1 MTDAMTDPSTG
12 PAAGGAGEPGRPA
25 AERPQP
31 DAEPAGPVDPA
42 DPSEP
47 GGPDADPAH
56 PDPADPSEPGR
67 PDADPAHPDPAAP
80 ADPPEAFPPTLR
92 EVMLRPAWIGM
103 LLLCLVVAGVF
114 AWLGQWQLG
123 RAIDTDPL
131 PPGVTEDVR
140 PLSDVAQPGEYLPE
154 PLVGQRVE
162 TSGRL
167 VPGDFLIIQ
176 SRFNDGVEGYWVTGQ
191 LRLDETETEA
201 GEPTSIAVALGWA
214 ASEDDALAAVERLDD
229 EASALGSVAVTG
241 RLISDEGPVP
251 PPAGADPQTMTRMSP
266 AMLLGQ
272 WNDVDE
278 LFVYR
283 PYLTSDEPFGGLEAI
298 SSPAPAETSSVN
310 WLNIFYAVEWA
321 VFAGFAFYLWYR
333 LAKDAWERELEDFE
347 DDDEADATA
356 TGPDGRT
363 ESRG

>member
-1 MTDAMTDPSTG
+1 MSDPDEGSRPPSDPAEPELPDPS
-12 PAAGGAGEPGRPA
+12 PGRETEGTGDQDLPG
-25 AERPQP
+25 AEL
-31 DAEPAGPVDPA
+31 V
-42 DPSEP
+42 
-47 GGPDADPAH
+47 
-56 PDPADPSEPGR
+56 
-67 PDADPAHPDPAAP
+67 
-80 ADPPEAFPPTLR
+80 EAFPPTLR
-92 EVMLRPAWIGM
+92 EVMLRPRWIGL

-123 RAIDTDPL
+123 RAIETDPV
-131 PPGVTEDVR
+131 PPGATEDVR
-140 PLSDVAQPGEYLPE
+140 PLSEVAAPGEYLPE

-162 TSGRL
+162 TSGRW
-167 VPGDFLIIQ
+167 VADDFLIVE

-191 LRLDETETEA
+191 LRLDESETETDA
-201 GEPTSIAVALGWA
+201 PTSVAVALGWA
-214 ASEDDALAAVERLDD
+214 ATEDDALEAVERLADA
-229 EASALGSVAVTG
+229 ASVSGSVDVAG

-272 WNDVDE
+272 WHDVDG

-283 PYLTSDEPFGGLEAI
+283 PYIASEEPLGGLDAI
-298 SSPAPAETSSVN
+298 SSPAPEEGSTVN

-333 LAKDAWERELEDFE
+333 LAKDAWEKELEDFE
-347 DDDEADATA
+347 DEEPVPGA
-356 TGPDGRT
+356 GRT